1 MSTWYPYHAYRDR
14 ESYSCFFFSEGEL
27 WPTIGSKNLKLVLFQ
42 VHSADI
48 NDSLLNTCKWKI
60 SLLPFSN
67 TKRMLQSQ
75 TGSTRFLWINLEWLH
90 ALKLQNIPY
99 EITFPWKWMVIFH
112 THGTHTRRCVVYA
125 IVLATHS
132 KFFTR
137 AVNNFLIDDEP
148 SVNKPHELCGV
159 VVKLIDIKRGKMDS
173 GKISN
178 QLSIVSTHCSCKW
191 PNFLYWHVSWGTLN
205 KTIGLNR
212 SSQIDNKHSLLV
224 RLHSL
229 WQVGVSRRQLKYF
242 TKYV

>member
-1 MSTWYPYHAYRDR
+1 MRTYTLTHMKWYQNSSKTCYLQSKRIQ
-14 ESYSCFFFSEGEL
+14 L
-27 WPTIGSKNLKLVLFQ
+27 WPVDG
-42 VHSADI
+42 
-48 NDSLLNTCKWKI
+48 W
-60 SLLPFSN
+60 
-67 TKRMLQSQ
+67 
-75 TGSTRFLWINLEWLH
+75 
-90 ALKLQNIPY
+90 
-99 EITFPWKWMVIFH
+99 
-112 THGTHTRRCVVYA
+112 
-125 IVLATHS
+125 
-132 KFFTR
+132 FFTR

-229 WQVGVSRRQLKYF
+229 WQVDVSRRHIKYF
-242 TKYV
+242 TKYVNKWSKVNYIWNCRAKCTQISTHTCSVLYK